1 MNNKGYTLIELLV
14 AIVIIGI
21 ISAMSWPAIRRIQEE
36 NSYKKY
42 ATYGESLIA
51 SAKLYVDAYEEDLFL
66 FDDDIAKLPEGQLQS
81 YMSTGQIVGNKGQCV
96 FITYQDFKDHMLVKD
111 INIDG
116 MTCNNENTFVR
127 VIKEEGKFSYK
138 YYLACGKKRRQSS
151 DGPIDTSR
159 VNLTLPDRDGVLPL
173 QGHALERCT
182 EE

>member
-1 MNNKGYTLIELLV
+1 M
-14 AIVIIGI
+14 GI
-21 ISAMSWPAIRRIQEE
+21 
-36 NSYKKY
+36 
-42 ATYGESLIA
+42 
-51 SAKLYVDAYEEDLFL
+51 
-66 FDDDIAKLPEGQLQS
+66 
-81 YMSTGQIVGNKGQCV
+81 
-96 FITYQDFKDHMLVKD
+96 ITYQDFKDHMLVKD